1 MNDDTITI
9 ASFNWDETNDLPGI
23 TAQEIGPFVT
33 MQSSINGPSGSSSQI
48 STTAGSNGS
57 SASGYIVGSINGV
70 SNITI
75 SDPWEEYDERI
86 TRLEKLLAEETEVRK
101 NHPAVQRAYDEYRL
115 LLVLAGMADS
125 SILTEK

>member
-9 ASFNWDETNDLPGI
+9 TSFNWDETKDVAGI
-23 TAQEIGPFVT
+23 TAQEIGPVVT
-33 MQSSINGPSGSSSQI
+33 MQSSINGASGSTSQI
-48 STTAGSNGS
+48 LTTAGGNGS
-57 SASGYIVGSINGV
+57 SAYTIGPINGV
-70 SNITI
+70 SGITI

-86 TRLEKLLAEETEVRK
+86 TKLEKLLADEAEVRK